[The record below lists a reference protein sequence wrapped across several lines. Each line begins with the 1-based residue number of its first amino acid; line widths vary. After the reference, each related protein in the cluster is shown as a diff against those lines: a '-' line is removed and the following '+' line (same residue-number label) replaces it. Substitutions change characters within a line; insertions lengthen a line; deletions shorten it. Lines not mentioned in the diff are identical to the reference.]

1 MYYVISSKV
10 NDTNKNA
17 TLIYDILGEFKTIK
31 KAYEFII
38 NNGFKK
44 TTNYKYR
51 QNVYENNSY
60 KNVMIWR
67 ESDLDEVLEECMNN
81 IFNYR

>member
-10 NDTNKNA
+10 NDTNKN
-17 TLIYDILGEFKTIK
+17 TLLVYDILGEFKTIK
-31 KAYEFII
+31 KAYEFIT

-51 QNVYENNSY
+51 QNVYENKSY

-67 ESDLDEVLEECMNN
+67 ESDLDEVLEEWINSM
-81 IFNYR
+81 FNYR

>member
-17 TLIYDILGEFKTIK
+17 TLIYDILGEFKSIK
-31 KAYEFII
+31 KAYEFIT

-44 TTNYKYR
+44 TTN
-51 QNVYENNSY
+51 
-60 KNVMIWR
+60 
-67 ESDLDEVLEECMNN
+67 
-81 IFNYR
+81 

>member
-31 KAYEFII
+31 KAYEFIA
-38 NNGFKK
+38 NNGFRK

>member
-10 NDTNKNA
+10 NYTNKNA
-17 TLIYDILGEFKTIK
+17 TLIYDILGEFKSIK
-31 KAYEFII
+31 KAYEFIT